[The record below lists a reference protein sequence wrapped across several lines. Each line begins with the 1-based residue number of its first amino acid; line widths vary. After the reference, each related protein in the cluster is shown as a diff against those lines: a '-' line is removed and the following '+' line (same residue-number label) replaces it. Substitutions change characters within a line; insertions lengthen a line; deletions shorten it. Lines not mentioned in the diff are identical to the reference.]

1 MDSGFPPLQCL
12 HVSFFLPTSPTEL
25 SSFVLPQPARARV
38 QGMMLRNQ
46 FFFVRIGCVHMGVC
60 QLCVCT
66 NSLPLQVVINRA
78 NQLPVSSHHHYL
90 RVKRLPHHTIY
101 GAVVA
106 SQKIEHGPLVQ
117 LRPIHLAPHAF
128 PRKRR
133 IRQQPHAKQMSS
145 SVAALVSKPLS
156 PPSMELYLLRKLL
169 FI

>member
-1 MDSGFPPLQCL
+1 MC
-12 HVSFFLPTSPTEL
+12 
-25 SSFVLPQPARARV
+25 
-38 QGMMLRNQ
+38 
-46 FFFVRIGCVHMGVC
+46 VC

-66 NSLPLQVVINRA
+66 NSLPLQVVINHA

-128 PRKRR
+128 PWKRR

-156 PPSMELYLLRKLL
+156 PPIDGIYLLHTYVHTLSTQLDPYTRKGEDVEALVSHGFL
-169 FI
+169 